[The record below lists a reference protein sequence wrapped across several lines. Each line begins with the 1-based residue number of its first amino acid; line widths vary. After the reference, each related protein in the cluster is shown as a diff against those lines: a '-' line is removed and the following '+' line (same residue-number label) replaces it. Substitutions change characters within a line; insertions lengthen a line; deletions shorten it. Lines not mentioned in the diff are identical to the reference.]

1 MGSGWGTNSVSYT
14 YPATHESVK
23 KQKITKNY
31 LEPNDKKKKK
41 PKKRDSLSKL
51 VVIANVRHTGS
62 FIASKTY
69 VRNE

>member
-1 MGSGWGTNSVSYT
+1 MT
-14 YPATHESVK
+14 
-23 KQKITKNY
+23 
-31 LEPNDKKKKK
+31 KKKKT
-41 PKKRDSLSKL
+41 KKRDSLSKL